1 MGPGD
6 LDEDRRDSVA
16 HAKVNLRRC
25 LRANP
30 SKVDHPAP
38 LGAGGPGDRVVELGS
53 LEAITERVMLAS
65 EEDYPRLGVV
75 LFTPRRSWG
84 AVSLSRAESADP
96 AQIDSSGPS
105 LKTSGP
111 EVRQPILRGAHL
123 LMGDLGGSPGL
134 RRRGGLQSASRCPG
148 ADEAGE

>member
-1 MGPGD
+1 VTRGPGDIRVARRSHLPRGRGQRVAMGRGLMGPGD

-75 LFTPRRSWG
+75 LFTPRRS
-84 AVSLSRAESADP
+84 
-96 AQIDSSGPS
+96 
-105 LKTSGP
+105 
-111 EVRQPILRGAHL
+111 
-123 LMGDLGGSPGL
+123 
-134 RRRGGLQSASRCPG
+134 
-148 ADEAGE
+148 